1 MPSMK
6 PFVRRPLVAF
16 CLPMPLLLVLGLAA
30 PAAAQPTPDGPPF
43 VIGAVGLAALGE
55 PRVASAPSG
64 ETVALWVGECP
75 ELAVCVRTWDAGGGA
90 VAGPAGIAVPVAEL
104 DAVPALAAAGGGDFW
119 VAWSRPGAGFAREV
133 VMRRFAASG
142 AALGLERVVAAE
154 SAQILAAPALGADA
168 SGALVVAWERRRFEG
183 EVDGQPVT
191 AGVEIRARRFAASGA
206 AIGDPFRVDVAD
218 GERVAAP
225 AIAVAPNGR
234 FLVAWESF
242 GFDES
247 EDDVLA
253 RPFTLDDDGGAIA
266 TGPPVQ
272 VHLSPAGRQLAPAAA
287 ASSADTFLVAW
298 EGPKGDSRRVFG
310 QVFDDIDALSEAPF
324 ELGAA
329 AADQRRPAVGGGDTF
344 VVAWE
349 DGREGGSLFAQR
361 RDAVGVPLDAG
372 FRIDAG
378 EGTALTPAVAALP
391 GHGAGGGLL
400 AAWSA
405 RQPDF
410 SRRILGRRYAGTVPP
425 PPPCVET
432 ASTLCLGAGGRFRV
446 TATWSTKAGD
456 SGVGHLRSLTAD
468 TGAFWFF
475 DEANLELI
483 VKVLAACPVN
493 GHHWVF
499 AAGLTDVA
507 VTLFVEDTATG
518 ARRTYTNPQ
527 STPFQPIQDTAA
539 FPCQ

>member
-1 MPSMK
+1 MPSIHLA
-6 PFVRRPLVAF
+6 RRLLASRLTPSLA
-16 CLPMPLLLVLGLAA
+16 LLLALAA
-30 PAAAQPTPDGPPF
+30 PAVAQPTPDGPPF
-43 VIGAVGLAALGE
+43 VIAAAGLAALGE

-75 ELAVCVRTWDAGGGA
+75 ELAVCVRTWDAGGTA
-90 VAGPAGIAVPVAEL
+90 VAGPVGIAVAVAEL
-104 DAVPALAAAGGGDFW
+104 DAVPALTAAAGGDFW
-119 VAWSRPGAGFAREV
+119 VAWSRSGAGFAREV

-142 AALGLERVVAAE
+142 AALGLERLVAAE
-154 SAQILAAPALGADA
+154 SAQILAAPALGADSA
-168 SGALVVAWERRRFEG
+168 GAPVVVWERRRFED
-183 EVDGQPVT
+183 EVGGQPV
-191 AGVEIRARRFAASGA
+191 AVGVEIRARRFAASGA
-206 AIGDPFRVDVAD
+206 ALGDPFRVDTAD
-218 GERVAAP
+218 GELVAAP
-225 AIAVAPNGR
+225 AVAVAPGGG

-242 GFDES
+242 GFDAA

-253 RPFTLDDDGGAIA
+253 RRFTPDDDGGAVA
-266 TGPPVQ
+266 AGPPVQ
-272 VHLSPAGRQLAPAAA
+272 VHPSAAGRQLFPAAA
-287 ASSADTFLVAW
+287 ASSAGTFLVVW
-298 EGPKGDSRRVFG
+298 EGPSGDQRRVFG
-310 QVFDDIDALSEAPF
+310 QVFGDGGALWEVPF
-324 ELGAA
+324 GLGVAI
-329 AADQRRPAVGGGDTF
+329 ADQTRPAAGGGDTF

-361 RDAVGVPLDAG
+361 RDAAGVPLDAG
-372 FRIDAG
+372 FRVDAG
-378 EGTALTPAVAALP
+378 DGIALSPAVAALP
-391 GHGAGGGLL
+391 GQGAAGGLL

-425 PPPCVET
+425 PAPCVET
-432 ASTLCLGAGGRFRV
+432 ASTLCLGDEGSFRV
-446 TATWSTKAGD
+446 TATWSTTAGD
-456 SGVGHLRSLTAD
+456 SGVGHLRPLTAD

-507 VTLFVEDTATG
+507 VTLVVDDTATG